1 MRYRVGLSCGGLGKE
16 IKRETFLS
24 CKEAGISAIEIS
36 VDKTKYGEIPF
47 EQLEEWSKES
57 GVEVWSMHMPFSVS
71 MRIDISSEDEEVRRH
86 TVDYFKELIVRANKA
101 GIKRFVIH
109 PSCEP
114 IAEEERARKIQY
126 SKESLRELAE
136 FAAEYD
142 SILAIENLPRT
153 CLGRDSKEMLE
164 LVSAHEK
171 LGICFDTNH
180 VLKEDVGD
188 FVRNIAHKVVTL
200 HVSDCD
206 FENERHWLPGE
217 GNVNFE
223 EIVSALEEANYTGVW
238 LYEIG
243 FQTPDNIKRERDLTF
258 SDFTEN
264 AKKILG

>member
-16 IKRETFLS
+16 IKKETFFS

-126 SKESLRELAE
+126 STSR
-136 FAAEYD
+136 
-142 SILAIENLPRT
+142 I
-153 CLGRDSKEMLE
+153 
-164 LVSAHEK
+164 
-171 LGICFDTNH
+171 
-180 VLKEDVGD
+180 
-188 FVRNIAHKVVTL
+188 
-200 HVSDCD
+200 
-206 FENERHWLPGE
+206 
-217 GNVNFE
+217 
-223 EIVSALEEANYTGVW
+223 
-238 LYEIG
+238 
-243 FQTPDNIKRERDLTF
+243 
-258 SDFTEN
+258 
-264 AKKILG
+264 